1 MEMVE
6 GHLLLHLRKHN
17 EKGVLDAGS
26 KEDDDKDEMNKK
38 LLTLFCLATLSC
50 PCCQLTKQNHHD
62 FIFELLILIL

>member
-38 LLTLFCLATLSC
+38 LLTLFCLIPPSDA
-50 PCCQLTKQNHHD
+50 PAVN
-62 FIFELLILIL
+62 

>member
-1 MEMVE
+1 MVE

-17 EKGVLDAGS
+17 DKGVLDAGS

-62 FIFELLILIL
+62 FIFGLLTLIL